1 MKEVVAALDTLCD
14 AKEAARDRVV
24 RLVEHMAVRLEH
36 KEGQCEQLQEEN
48 NQLRRVQCEQQ
59 QRIAQ
64 QAEQIADLEHRL
76 HQMCSP
82 VKV

>member
-1 MKEVVAALDTLCD
+1 
-14 AKEAARDRVV
+14 
-24 RLVEHMAVRLEH
+24 MAVRLEH